1 MAEPGFINP
10 NSNVVRKFYFL
21 DYFYILLKSIKLHSN
36 QNDIFESF
44 KVLKK
49 QHLLGDSKYKK
60 LSSDESNDILTQKQ
74 LAKFRYT
81 FEQVIAESI
90 DYKLI
95 EKNHAEILRP
105 VPQRWTAE
113 IKKLDDQRKQIYLT
127 PIGEEAL
134 SEYELGKQ
142 HFNLFILRLM
152 ERSHNSF
159 RQLINLCYGDR
170 TLKNGLLIFPIY
182 SGLKLG
188 FEKSNFVTN
197 GHVIDYSK
205 ALANQLEKDIRT
217 YTNKN
222 VNLKEKEK
230 ELVQKLKYDKILGED
245 VTKAFNTEFYN
256 AILSRFRKFWLN
268 YFLKDI
274 YNYPYSFSVFN
285 IWIERARQ
293 VGVLHTTEF
302 FPDFSGRIIYPT
314 SVIIKEIN
322 NPDFSIAYT
331 YQSQESLY
339 IHTPE
344 WETYQDQ
351 FVKVLIDEY
360 YILQK
365 SRRTHFINLSDLRE
379 RICFKLRIPSFVFDD
394 FLQKTY
400 FLNLQERLQIQI
412 SLEADRLPQETNAL
426 YLKRE
431 PILVNGKYK
440 NIIAINY
447 R

>member
-1 MAEPGFINP
+1 MTELYSNT
-10 NSNVVRKFYFL
+10 NVVRKFYFL
-21 DYFYILLKSIKLHSN
+21 DYFYILLRSVKLHSN

-60 LSSDESNDILTQKQ
+60 LSSDENVERLTKKQ

-81 FEQVIAESI
+81 FEQVIAESL

-95 EKNHAEILRP
+95 EKRHVEMLRP
-105 VPQRWTAE
+105 VPSRWTAE
-113 IKKLDDQRKQIYLT
+113 TRKIDDQRKQIYLT
-127 PIGEEAL
+127 NIGEDAL
-134 SEYELGKQ
+134 LEYERSKQ
-142 HFNLFILRLM
+142 HFNLFVLKLM
-152 ERSHNSF
+152 EKNHNSF
-159 RQLINLCYGDR
+159 KQLINLCYSDR
-170 TLKNGLLIFPIY
+170 TLKNGLLILPIY

-197 GHVIDYSK
+197 GHVIEYSK
-205 ALANQLEKDIRT
+205 ALAYQLEKDIRT

-222 VNLKEKEK
+222 VSLKEKES
-230 ELVQKLKYDKILGED
+230 ELILKLKNDKILGED
-245 VTKAFNTEFYN
+245 NSKAFNTEFYN
-256 AILSRFRKFWLN
+256 AILSRFRKYWLN

-274 YNYPYSFSVFN
+274 YNYPNSFSVFN

-314 SVIIKEIN
+314 SVVVREMN
-322 NPDFSIAYT
+322 NPDFLLAFKYPT
-331 YQSQESLY
+331 NETLY
-339 IHTPE
+339 IHSPV
-344 WETYQDQ
+344 WENYHEQ
-351 FVKVLIDEY
+351 FVKVLLDEY

-365 SRRTHFINLSDLRE
+365 TRKTHFINLSDLKE

-394 FLQKTY
+394 FLQNTY
-400 FLNLQERLQIQI
+400 SLNLQGKLHIQI

-431 PILVNGKYK
+431 PILVHGKYK